1 MVCEST
7 GNKDSRKS
15 LNVSSKP
22 EMGIKGIRFS
32 TKTKKG
38 KSAIKKLNA
47 MLPALV
53 VRAPLKIPVIY
64 ISIKS

>member
-1 MVCEST
+1 
-7 GNKDSRKS
+7 
-15 LNVSSKP
+15 
-22 EMGIKGIRFS
+22 MGIKGIRLS